1 MTLKTCVASSDMW
14 RSVALGFVLAG
25 VLAGCSL
32 GGGSGAG
39 SAIGTY
45 GQNGTFSPQ
54 KRFTGRGASLFDYA
68 YAHCYTLAKRAATA
82 QPFGSGPEIYPL
94 TRGIPLVAIGFLK
107 PHGAAQMKAVTWGCA
122 AAMVTAFSDA
132 HSDKTALLCEEN
144 RPVLPPD
151 VPACK
156 SQ

>member
-1 MTLKTCVASSDMW
+1 MW
-14 RSVALGFVLAG
+14 RSVLLGAVLAG

-39 SAIGTY
+39 SGVTVTF
-45 GQNGTFSPQ
+45 QSDNGALSPQ
-54 KRFTGRGASLFDYA
+54 KRFTGRSASLLEYA
-68 YAHCYTLAKRAATA
+68 YAHCYTLAKQAAIA

-94 TRGIPLVAIGFLK
+94 THSTPLVAIGSLK
-107 PHGAAQMKAVTWGCA
+107 PHGAAQMKAVTSRCA

-132 HSDKTALLCEEN
+132 HSDKTALLCKEN

-151 VPACK
+151 VPACN
-156 SQ
+156 SL